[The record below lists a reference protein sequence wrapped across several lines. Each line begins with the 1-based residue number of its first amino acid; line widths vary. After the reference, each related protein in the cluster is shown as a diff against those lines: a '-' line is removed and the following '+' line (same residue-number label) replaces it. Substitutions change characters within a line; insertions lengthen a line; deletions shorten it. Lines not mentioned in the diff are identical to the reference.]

1 MTIWTEVSTEVLKIA
16 QELIREYHPSLIEAR
31 VAFVFRDK
39 ASKSGNKMV
48 LGKASKISDKLKAAG
63 LDYDF
68 LIWLAEEEYSE
79 LLPEQRRALIDQELS
94 HCSFV
99 DQVPEMRHHDIEEF
113 KSIIAR
119 YGFWNISL
127 LEIKPVLENALQ
139 MKLPIEVPER
149 GAVVAVKPQMLA
161 GIDDDL

>member
-1 MTIWTEVSTEVLKIA
+1 MTIWSEVSTKVLEIA
-16 QELIREYHPSLIEAR
+16 KDLIQKYHPDLKEAR

-39 ASKSGNKMV
+39 ASKSANKMV

-79 LLPEQRRALIDQELS
+79 LLPEQQRALIDHELC
-94 HCSFV
+94 HCSFL

-113 KSIIAR
+113 KCIIER
-119 YGFWNISL
+119 YGFWNMSL
-127 LEIKPVLENALQ
+127 LEIKPALTNALQ
-139 MKLPIEVPER
+139 MKMDFEIPER
-149 GAVVAVKPQMLA
+149 GAIVTIKPELMDS
-161 GIDDDL
+161 IEET